1 MKLATLLREVE
12 TEFINGS
19 AEIDIQS
26 LAYDS
31 RKVEP
36 GALFIALPGEKA
48 DGAQF
53 IPQAVAAGA
62 IAVVAEKDVPLPG
75 VTVIVVKNARKA
87 MGDLSAAKF
96 EHPTRHMKIAGVTG
110 TNGKTTTSYLIK
122 SICE

>member
-26 LAYDS
+26 IAYDS

-36 GALFIALPGEKA
+36 GALFVALPGEKA

-53 IPQAVAAGA
+53 ISQAVAKGP
-62 IAVVAEKDVPLPG
+62 IAVVAEKDAKIPG
-75 VTVIVVKNARKA
+75 VTFIVVKNARKA

-96 EHPTRHMKIAGVTG
+96 EHP
-110 TNGKTTTSYLIK
+110 
-122 SICE
+122 